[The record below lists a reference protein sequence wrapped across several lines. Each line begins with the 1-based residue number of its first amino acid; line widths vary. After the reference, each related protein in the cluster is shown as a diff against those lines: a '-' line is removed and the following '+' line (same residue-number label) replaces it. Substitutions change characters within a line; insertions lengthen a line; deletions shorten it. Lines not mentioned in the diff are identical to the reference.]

1 MYITAI
7 IPAAGM
13 GSRMG
18 IRENKF
24 YLELEDKPVLY
35 HTLSNFVNNSFID
48 DIILVLQENE
58 MNRCEKEILTLF
70 NKNKNKIKM
79 VKGGKSRKESVYNG
93 IKRSP
98 DDTDYI
104 IIHDGA
110 RPLITQQI
118 INNVIGALENE
129 EAVTTGINVK
139 DTIKVKDSNN
149 YVVKTINRDNLTS
162 IQTPQAFSY
171 DLIKKAHQSTL
182 YDKNI
187 TDDAYLIELMNKSVK
202 IIKGSYENIK
212 ITTPIDI
219 TIAEEILKSR
229 RE

>member
-1 MYITAI
+1 MYITAV

-18 IRENKF
+18 IRENKL
-24 YLELEDKPVLY
+24 YLKLEDKPVLY
-35 HTLSNFVNNSFID
+35 HTLHNFVSNSFID
-48 DIILVLQENE
+48 KIILILQENE
-58 MNRCEKEILTLF
+58 MDRCEREILSLF
-70 NKNKNKIKM
+70 KKGRKKIEM
-79 VKGGKSRKESVYNG
+79 VKGGQSRKESVFNG
-93 IKRSP
+93 IKNVP
-98 DDTDYI
+98 KKTDYI

-110 RPLITQQI
+110 RPLITQKI
-118 INNVIGALENE
+118 INNVIGFLEKE
-129 EAVTTGINVK
+129 EAVTTGVDVK
-139 DTIKVKDSNN
+139 DTIKVKDHNN

-171 DLIKKAHQSTL
+171 ELIKKAHQSDI

-202 IIKGSYENIK
+202 IVEGSYENIK

>member
-18 IRENKF
+18 IRENKL

>member
-18 IRENKF
+18 IRENKL
-24 YLELEDKPVLY
+24 YLKLEDKPILY
-35 HTLSNFVNNSFID
+35 HTLSNFVNNSFIN

-58 MNRCEKEILTLF
+58 MNRCEKEILSLF
-70 NKNKNKIKM
+70 HKNKNKIKM
-79 VKGGKSRKESVYNG
+79 TKGGQTRKESVYNG
-93 IKRSP
+93 IKSAP
-98 DDTDYI
+98 ENTDYI

-110 RPLITQQI
+110 LPLITQQI
-118 INNVIGALENE
+118 INNVIGAIEKE
-129 EAVTTGINVK
+129 EAVTTGVNVK
-139 DTIKVKDSNN
+139 DTIKVKDYNN
-149 YVVKTINRDNLTS
+149 YVVKTINRNNLTS

-171 DLIKKAHQSTL
+171 DLIKKAHQSNL
-182 YDKNI
+182 YDKNV

-212 ITTPIDI
+212 VTTPIDI